1 MLPVVCREVLP
12 IQKKSWVL
20 TKEAFDLL
28 LAKLDPNEERAGEK
42 YELVRSQLAKFFECR
57 GCHLPQEL
65 ADETFNRVARKI
77 AEGEEIPLESV
88 SSYFRGV
95 ARNVLRE
102 YLRNPENSASSIDDL
117 LPSYHPAED
126 PENSIGRESGSS
138 SLEQRLACLE
148 ACLGKLPPETREMMI
163 SYYMAEHSARVAG
176 RKQLAEAFHIPINN
190 LRIRVH
196 RVRKGLERC
205 MKKCIRRSRT

>member
-1 MLPVVCREVLP
+1 LP

-28 LAKLDPNEERAGEK
+28 LAKLDQDEERAGEK
-42 YELVRSQLAKFFECR
+42 YEQVRSLLIKFFECR
-57 GCHLPQEL
+57 GCHSKEEL
-65 ADETFNRVARKI
+65 ADEVINRVARKI
-77 AEGEEIPLESV
+77 AEGEEIPLEAL

-117 LPSYHPAED
+117 LPSYHPVEASSYSIQ
-126 PENSIGRESGSS
+126 PEGGSS

-148 ACLGKLPPETREMMI
+148 TCLAKLPPDTREMMI
-163 SYYMAEHSARVAG
+163 SYYMAEHSARIEG
-176 RKQLAEAFHIPINN
+176 RRHLAEVFDIPINN
-190 LRIRVH
+190 LRTRVH
-196 RVRKGLERC
+196 RVRKELEKC
-205 MKKCIRRSRT
+205 MRSCIRKSRS